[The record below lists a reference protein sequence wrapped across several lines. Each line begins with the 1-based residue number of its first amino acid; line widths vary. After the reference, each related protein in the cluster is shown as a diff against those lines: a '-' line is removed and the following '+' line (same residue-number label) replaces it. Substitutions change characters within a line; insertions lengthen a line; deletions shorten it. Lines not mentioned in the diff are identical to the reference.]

1 MKKQKFKIKGEY
13 IELNKLLKATG
24 ICAMGSDAKYLISNN
39 DVKLNGQTE
48 LRLRAKIR
56 IGDIVL
62 VMNNEITIE

>member
-1 MKKQKFKIKGEY
+1 MKKQTFKIKGEY